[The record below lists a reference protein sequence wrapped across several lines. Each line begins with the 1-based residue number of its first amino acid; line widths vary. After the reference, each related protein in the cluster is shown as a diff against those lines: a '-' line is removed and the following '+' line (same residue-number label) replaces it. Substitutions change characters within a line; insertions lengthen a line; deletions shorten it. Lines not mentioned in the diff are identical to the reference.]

1 MFESITTGF
10 IIILIGIAAGL
21 GVDIAL
27 KRVFGLEQPTEE
39 DASPALPGIADK
51 LSNVVSRLAP
61 ISRTVMDSTRDS
73 LDRAGSTMQPAT
85 F

>member
-27 KRVFGLEQPTEE
+27 KRVLFR
-39 DASPALPGIADK
+39 
-51 LSNVVSRLAP
+51 RL
-61 ISRTVMDSTRDS
+61 
-73 LDRAGSTMQPAT
+73 L
-85 F
+85 

>member
-27 KRVFGLEQPTEE
+27 KRVFGLEQPAEE
-39 DASPALPGIADK
+39 DASRRFPESPTSFPTLSPGSLP
-51 LSNVVSRLAP
+51 SRAP
-61 ISRTVMDSTRDS
+61 
-73 LDRAGSTMQPAT
+73 
-85 F
+85 